1 MALSVRKRPAKTSK
15 LAKTKKP
22 ARQSMDLKE
31 FWRSLQNLDMQN
43 YGNWP
48 TAVKIFI
55 ILMLLLFIAALAYAL
70 PISKKI
76 DEIQAAE
83 AEEQTLLDTYR
94 EKESK
99 ARHLEEY
106 RRQVAQMEVEFN
118 ALLDQLPKDTRV
130 SELVEGIN
138 MTGVGSGI
146 RFQDISIE
154 PEVEQELFIEQPIRI
169 AAVGE
174 YHQFGSFISG
184 IAALPRIITMH
195 DFEVSN
201 PQPTLETFPELT
213 LVLNTKTYRSKEIE
227 ETPPAEGETESE
239 AGE

>member
-1 MALSVRKRPAKTSK
+1 MALFVRKKPAKTSK

-55 ILMLLLFIAALAYAL
+55 ILMLLLFAALAYAL

-94 EKESK
+94 EESK
-99 ARHLEEY
+99 APF
-106 RRQVAQMEVEFN
+106 RRV
-118 ALLDQLPKDTRV
+118 
-130 SELVEGIN
+130 
-138 MTGVGSGI
+138 
-146 RFQDISIE
+146 
-154 PEVEQELFIEQPIRI
+154 
-169 AAVGE
+169 
-174 YHQFGSFISG
+174 
-184 IAALPRIITMH
+184 
-195 DFEVSN
+195 
-201 PQPTLETFPELT
+201 
-213 LVLNTKTYRSKEIE
+213 
-227 ETPPAEGETESE
+227 
-239 AGE
+239 